1 MAALQVS
8 QDLSIP
14 VDELA
19 FTFDRSPGPGGQN
32 VNKVSTRAELRFSVA
47 ASRALSEDQRQR
59 LLAHLGGRLSAEGVL
74 VLRSSR
80 YRSQARNRED
90 CLAKLVA
97 ILTVGLTPPPLPRRP
112 TRPRRGAVARR
123 LETKRKQSQRKV
135 LRRRP
140 PL

>member
-1 MAALQVS
+1 MAALQINR
-8 QDLSIP
+8 DLSIP
-14 VDELA
+14 ADELA
-19 FTFDRSPGPGGQN
+19 FSFDRSPGPGGQN

-47 ASRALSEDQRQR
+47 GSRVLSTDQRQR
-59 LLAHLGGRLSAEGVL
+59 LLTSLGHRLSAEGVL

-90 CLAKLVA
+90 CLTKLAV
-97 ILTVGLTPPPLPRRP
+97 ILTAGLAPPPPPRRP
-112 TRPRRGAVARR
+112 TRPRRAAVARR